1 MLRMDLEAQSRHVA
15 ASVPMLPPF
24 SVYLRDVF
32 HLGKRSFRPALPAL
46 ALLYFY
52 GVGTGIF
59 FAVNPD
65 SEISQARS
73 VGAYLPAL
81 ASLVAFLP
89 MLMLIYTPFLPL
101 QDSLLRGR
109 EIPFR
114 AAVRRV
120 LELAWYFIVSTA
132 IQLLICLAPVVPI
145 AAVAWLLVP
154 GAGNAAPAGAH
165 AAGTAILAIALSMG
179 WVIIAATFLI
189 FATPAVVLE
198 SRGPIRSIGVSVR
211 LVRGHFWGILGR
223 FLGFFVVLVF
233 AGVIAGAPVSFLT
246 AAARAA
252 GGTGSTPLV
261 ILETIWSSAV
271 SALLFPF
278 GVAALLLLFR
288 ALYPAR
294 TAAAAGPAP
303 GVEDLNPAA
312 NPLLFE

>member
-165 AAGTAILAIALSMG
+165 AAGAAILAIALSMG

-294 TAAAAGPAP
+294 TAAAAVPAP